1 MVSTL
6 SSSREECYGHPSFC
20 NYKNPD
26 VNISRSKLKVFCL
39 TGYCSSGERV
49 SLLTLKFGSGN
60 RAGLHCIKSVR
71 TRSVSGLYFPE
82 FGLNTEIYRANLHI
96 QSECGKIKTRK
107 TPNKG
112 TFYAVPCIIILT
124 SLHFLTT
131 LVKYILLER
140 AGVRILLS
148 CAHRQTPQVNIHI
161 CVHTSLYTDI
171 HISQSASLETSEL
184 LLLR

>member
-60 RAGLHCIKSVR
+60 RAGLHCVKSVR

-107 TPNKG
+107 TPNMDTFHTVLHNDAKKSKWIGNKG
-112 TFYAVPCIIILT
+112 QHFRRIKTRQHICNERSWYLRRILT
-124 SLHFLTT
+124 
-131 LVKYILLER
+131 VKCN
-140 AGVRILLS
+140 LS
-148 CAHRQTPQVNIHI
+148 CK
-161 CVHTSLYTDI
+161 L
-171 HISQSASLETSEL
+171 SA
-184 LLLR
+184 R